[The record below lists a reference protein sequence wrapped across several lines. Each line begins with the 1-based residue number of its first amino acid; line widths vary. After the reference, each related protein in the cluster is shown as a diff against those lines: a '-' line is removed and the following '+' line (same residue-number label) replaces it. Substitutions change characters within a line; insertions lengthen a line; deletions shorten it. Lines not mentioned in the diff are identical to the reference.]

1 MKWAKTSLRESL
13 GDITPEERAEARLS
27 LQISNR
33 LDFLMQEKGRSKK
46 QLADAIGKLVSFQIF
61 EDLNSLMMSKK
72 ANFVLV
78 YGEVQSIRLS
88 Y

>member
-1 MKWAKTSLRESL
+1 MKRAKTSLRELL

-61 EDLNSLMMSKK
+61 EDLNSLMMRKI